1 MPFSAPIG
9 TEEERAS
16 GKIWPGRWNDANPY
30 LSHYSLGYHTGADL
44 NLNFPH
50 FDLNAH
56 SEVYAISEGKVTFA
70 RLFST
75 TAWGNLVVIDHG
87 TVNGLPLFSRYGHV
101 ENIQVE
107 DGQAVQAGE
116 MIAAVGNGGALNFP
130 YHLHFDISRTEILRT
145 KPGHWP
151 GEQKAQIL
159 THYVDPKEF
168 LQAHV
173 SGDPANSFIAGNLP
187 EGQIYFVIAT
197 LGLNVREDHSTSARK
212 VGVLPF
218 GSRIYIDD
226 TQRVDQDSFTWGKIS
241 DGQFTGDW
249 MALGKADNS
258 QKFVSRNPPG

>member
-1 MPFSAPIG
+1 MEFSAPIG

-16 GKIWPGRWNDANPY
+16 GKIWPGRWHDANPY
-30 LSHYSLGYHTGADL
+30 LSHYSFGYHTGADL

-50 FDLNAH
+50 YNMNAH
-56 SEVYAISEGKVTFA
+56 AEVYAICEGKVTFA
-70 RLFST
+70 RLFSP

-87 TVNGLPLFSRYGHV
+87 IVDGLPLFSRYGHV
-101 ENIQVE
+101 EDIRVE
-107 DGQAVQAGE
+107 EGQAVQAGE

-130 YHLHFDISRTEILRT
+130 YHLHFDISRTEILGTR
-145 KPGHWP
+145 PGHWP

-159 THYVDPKEF
+159 AHYVDPKEF
-168 LQAHV
+168 LQAQV
-173 SGDPANSFIAGNLP
+173 SGDTANSFIAGNLP

-197 LGLNVREDHSTSARK
+197 LGLNVRKDHMMTAEK
-212 VGVLPF
+212 VGVLAF
-218 GSRIYIDD
+218 GKRVYIDD
-226 TQRVDQDSFTWGKIS
+226 SQRIDQDSFTWGKIS